1 MAMNDSEKARI
12 AGRKEAVKAGAAK
25 GLSGK
30 ESRKRYYVRT
40 RVAELEKAGKGPVS
54 AEKRKQLREK
64 FNSGNI
70 SRKGFAAP
78 KKKTGG
84 SGSSGSSSGSSGS
97 SSGSSGSG
105 SGSSGSTIITQSG
118 GRSARDNMKGV
129 SGYKAGSTKAS
140 SKVSKVAKKKNS
152 GGFLGA
158 LKGAAG
164 KVDRFAG
171 KVGNFANNE
180 LLGFDDIQRY
190 DKYMGSGEYG
200 KAAKSLGAGL
210 GEMGSTIASA
220 GVGAVAAGGSKGVVA
235 STKGGLAAIK
245 AAKAAK
251 LAKANRV
258 GAIGKSPVRSLLVSG
273 AKTGAKKSVAKVA
286 PKVAKRVPKV
296 AKTLSKPL
304 TKSGSKSLTSKAVV
318 KSAKK
323 PLVSKASKAT
333 TRKPVGPRNYSKS
346 TGKPFNAKQEA
357 AFKKEYARVNKNANA
372 ARKRAANAKYMT
384 GTSK

>member
-1 MAMNDSEKARI
+1 MPMNDSEKARI
-12 AGRKEAVKAGAAK
+12 AGRKEAVKAGVSK
-25 GLSGK
+25 GLSPY
-30 ESRKRYYVRT
+30 EARKRYYVRT
-40 RVAELEKAGKGPVS
+40 RVGELGKAGKPVS
-54 AEKRKQLREK
+54 AEKRKQLRQK
-64 FNSGNI
+64 FNSGDV
-70 SRKGFAAP
+70 SRRGFAAP
-78 KKKTGG
+78 KKKTKAIELVNTPVASKPGPAT
-84 SGSSGSSSGSSGS
+84 S
-97 SSGSSGSG
+97 
-105 SGSSGSTIITQSG
+105 
-118 GRSARDNMKGV
+118 RMKPV
-129 SGYKAGSTKAS
+129 PGYKAGSRKPS
-140 SKVSKVAKKKNS
+140 SKQFGPQLSNVSKVAKKKNS
-152 GGFLGA
+152 GGVLGA

-190 DKYMGSGEYG
+190 DKYMGSREYG

-296 AKTLSKPL
+296 AKVVTKPL
-304 TKSGSKSLTSKAVV
+304 AKSTSKSLTSKAVV
-318 KSAKK
+318 RGGSKAAVKSPVKK
-323 PLVSKASKAT
+323 KYPAIQRRLRVESGRNNVRVGRDGQKYQRVASGDHVPSGNIKVSK
-333 TRKPVGPRNYSKS
+333 
-346 TGKPFNAKQEA
+346 
-357 AFKKEYARVNKNANA
+357 
-372 ARKRAANAKYMT
+372 KRIK
-384 GTSK
+384 